1 VANDGAGTFEL
12 LALELG
18 HVLEPLAGRLH
29 DTHHALMLFGELGLR
44 LPANSI
50 SAPLAAAMREVHLA
64 AHGLAPMLTSL
75 EAAIDA
81 GEIGPIIEQGVDAA
95 RTLAELVEALDRI
108 ANEFAALGAVPS
120 INPADMAAFAAALPQ
135 RLFEKMVVEYFEGY
149 HGILHALLE
158 VVGIV
163 EHTRHNIGSSDP
175 SRPEVLQKSLRFD
188 RIGVLLQS
196 PDQLLRDLYGWGD
209 PAFDG
214 EVLLRRVASLLRA
227 ARVPVTFR
235 QLPGTPPRFAIEV
248 CIASL
253 AMTEAGVVP
262 PGIDGMLTASIADGV
277 TIDIPIAAGW
287 IAHLAAEASLA
298 ARAGIRVQPPAN
310 VSVIPPSGTAQGR
323 LVVGLGRVPESPAT
337 RMPLIGLAG
346 GTGLSAERISMD
358 LVIGFRAESG
368 SSTAHGDLGF
378 EARLQGGKLVI
389 GMAGGDGFIGE
400 ILSGIEVEA
409 DFTLGIGWSTSQGV
423 YFTGSST
430 LEIQL
435 PAHISLGPVELDALT
450 LSVGIDGNRFPIG
463 LAANIKASLGPLVA
477 VVEQIGTAVELSFP
491 ASGRGDIGPL
501 DIDFKFKPPRGVGLS
516 LDAGVIKGG
525 GYLFLDFEREEYG
538 GALELVFSEWIA
550 LKAIG
555 LITTRMPDGSKGFS
569 LLIIITVEFGT
580 GFQLG
585 FGFTLIGVG
594 GILGLNRIVNIEP
607 LSQGVRSGA
616 IESVMFPKDVIAN
629 APRIIS
635 DLRQF
640 FPPQQDIFLVGPMAK
655 LGWGTP
661 TLVTAQLGVILEF
674 PSINITI
681 LGVIKVVLPDEKA
694 DILRLQVNFI
704 GRFEPAN
711 KLLWFYAELYDSRVL
726 FITLEGGFGLLINW
740 GDNANFVLS
749 AGGFHPRYSPP
760 PLPFPEPPRIAVSIL
775 NESFAKIRIEAYFA
789 VTSNSVQFGARAELF
804 FGLSEFRIEGHLAF
818 DALFQ
823 FDPFFFS
830 FGLSVSLSVKVFGVG
845 LFSVGF
851 SGLLEG
857 PTPWYIEGKGKISLL
872 FFKISVPFKHSW
884 GDNKNTKLDPIE
896 VFPLF
901 ETEFAALTNWEA
913 RLAANN
919 KLHVSLRRLGKAES
933 DQLVLHPVGRL
944 RISQRKVPIN
954 FKLDKIGNKR
964 PLDVNRVRV
973 AAALPGSTLS
983 VATVQDQ
990 FAIGQFRDMDGSG
1003 QLSSPGFEPLDSGI
1017 DIGVAG
1023 AALKSSRAVRRVIR
1037 YESIIVDNNFKRHVK
1052 TFFGF
1057 FAHGYA
1063 VLNDLLFTHFLKGNA
1078 VTQSVHSLQYRK
1090 RMQPFDEVITIQP
1103 TLYSVVSTTNNQPV
1117 DATATSFT
1125 SQAKA
1130 LEYMGQ
1136 QLGSGSVKAGTLHVI
1151 PNTELN
1157 QAA

>member
-1 VANDGAGTFEL
+1 MAERGTLEIVVTAVDEVLRPLAFGLEPDNVSEFFGQLGYPLTDGQAATVRAASGGLSSALNELATLVRELIDAAHADDTSALAAKGMQAAARVAQAFDGFVDLENAVSGLGLPGVTPAEIAELPERLMSYLLVENLESLRPTNEVLEL
-12 LALELG
+12 LGVLERVEHNIDSTDPAHPEYTVSRFHFDQLFAWLRDPGAQLQTHYGWGASFDGTLLLPKLERFISTTGMPVIYHEPENRLDLILLEVTAPPTLNPRGIRIGLNTQFNSGTLELPNG
-18 HVLEPLAGRLH
+18 DFTVTAELGLNGPPGLGVTLQPGGRIDVVPPDPGAQIDGSLRLGFLTTAGPYILLGEAGGSRVEFKGFGAEAGARLSWVAAQNRATGIIDLAGRLAGGKILI
-29 DTHHALMLFGELGLR
+29 DASDGDGFLSMLIPRDGVEGNFELALGYASDRGFFIEGSATIEIR
-44 LPANSI
+44 LP
-50 SAPLAAAMREVHLA
+50 LH
-64 AHGLAPMLTSL
+64 
-75 EAAIDA
+75 IDL
-81 GEIGPIIEQGVDAA
+81 GPIGFDA
-95 RTLAELVEALDRI
+95 
-108 ANEFAALGAVPS
+108 
-120 INPADMAAFAAALPQ
+120 
-135 RLFEKMVVEYFEGY
+135 
-149 HGILHALLE
+149 
-158 VVGIV
+158 
-163 EHTRHNIGSSDP
+163 
-175 SRPEVLQKSLRFD
+175 
-188 RIGVLLQS
+188 
-196 PDQLLRDLYGWGD
+196 
-209 PAFDG
+209 
-214 EVLLRRVASLLRA
+214 
-227 ARVPVTFR
+227 
-235 QLPGTPPRFAIEV
+235 
-248 CIASL
+248 
-253 AMTEAGVVP
+253 
-262 PGIDGMLTASIADGV
+262 LT
-277 TIDIPIAAGW
+277 IAAG
-287 IAHLAAEASLA
+287 L
-298 ARAGIRVQPPAN
+298 N
-310 VSVIPPSGTAQGR
+310 
-323 LVVGLGRVPESPAT
+323 
-337 RMPLIGLAG
+337 
-346 GTGLSAERISMD
+346 
-358 LVIGFRAESG
+358 
-368 SSTAHGDLGF
+368 
-378 EARLQGGKLVI
+378 
-389 GMAGGDGFIGE
+389 
-400 ILSGIEVEA
+400 A
-409 DFTLGIGWSTSQGV
+409 DNF
-423 YFTGSST
+423 
-430 LEIQL
+430 
-435 PAHISLGPVELDALT
+435 AISLGADI
-450 LSVGIDGNRFPIG
+450 S
-463 LAANIKASLGPLVA
+463 ANLGPLQA
-477 VVEQIGTAVELSFP
+477 VVENMGVKATFAFP
-491 ASGRGDIGPL
+491 PGGGNLGPL
-501 DIDFKFKPPRGVGLS
+501 DLAIGFKPPRGVGLS
-516 LDAGVIKGG
+516 LDAGVVKGG
-525 GYLFLDFEREEYG
+525 GYLFLDFEREEYA
-538 GALELVFSEWIA
+538 GAMELVFSEWIA

-585 FGFTLIGVG
+585 FGFTLNGVG
-594 GILGLNRIVNIEP
+594 GILGLNRIVNIDP
-607 LSQGVRSGA
+607 LKDGVRTGA
-616 IESVMFPKDVIAN
+616 IESVMFPKDVVAN

-661 TLVTAQLGVILEF
+661 ALVTAQLGVILEF
-674 PSINITI
+674 PRINITI

-711 KLLWFYAELYDSRVL
+711 RLLWFYAELYDSRVL

-740 GDNANFVLS
+740 GDTANFVLS

-775 NESFAKIRIEAYFA
+775 NESYAKIRIEAYFA

-804 FGLSEFRIEGHLAF
+804 FGMSAFRIEGHLAF

-884 GDNKNTKLDPIE
+884 GDNQDTKLDPIE
-896 VFPLF
+896 VFPLL

-913 RLAANN
+913 RLAANS
-919 KLHVSLRRLGKAES
+919 KLHVSLRKLGDEES

-944 RISQRKVPIN
+944 RISQRKVPID

-964 PLDVNRVRV
+964 PLDVNRIRV

-983 VATVQDQ
+983 VSTVQDQ
-990 FAIGQFRDMDGSG
+990 FAIGQYRDMDGSE

-1023 AALKSSRAVRRVIR
+1023 AQLKSSRAVRRVIR
-1037 YESIIVDNNFKRHVK
+1037 YESIIIDNDFKRHVK

-1057 FAHGYA
+1057 FALGYA
-1063 VLNDLLFTHFLKGNA
+1063 VLNDFLFTHFLKGNS
-1078 VTQSVHSLQYRK
+1078 VTQSAHSQHYRK
-1090 RMQPFDEVITIQP
+1090 RMQPFEEIITIQP

-1130 LEYMGQ
+1130 QEHMKQ
-1136 QLGSGSVKAGTLHVI
+1136 QIGAGSAKAGSLHVV
-1151 PNTELN
+1151 PNTERN